1 MSVGA
6 NQQNLILHIF
16 LRDATTRD
24 AGKKIVVKDLGLE
37 MTETIRKLGF
47 NDQILTVYSSLMG
60 EKALDTDSFTRR
72 LIR

>member
-1 MSVGA
+1 MHPEKFT
-6 NQQNLILHIF
+6 LHLF
-16 LRDATTRD
+16 FRDATTRN
-24 AGKKIVVKDLGLE
+24 AGKKIVIKDLGLE